1 MRIKKCQPGFI
12 CLDNVAV
19 FLLLVAFA
27 GICYYMSLSNK
38 QENINVNVDVDTQPS
53 QAGYFGGLLPSFPYN
68 NLPMTMG
75 STFGLGLGN
84 SLVSDPLLNPYN
96 PPLRDE
102 RYFVGG
108 AGSTVPLGTVPINVA
123 TSSVNTAYRQVGIL
137 TPLNET
143 SKDNILP
150 LMGRPLFTSRSK
162 WQYYSISNQHNNVKL
177 PILVKQKN
185 GLNEYGVD
193 EIYAGDTV
201 LVEGTDQTY
210 KVTKYEESTIQYLP
224 FL

>member
-1 MRIKKCQPGFI
+1 
-12 CLDNVAV
+12 
-19 FLLLVAFA
+19 
-27 GICYYMSLSNK
+27 
-38 QENINVNVDVDTQPS
+38 
-53 QAGYFGGLLPSFPYN
+53 
-68 NLPMTMG
+68 
-75 STFGLGLGN
+75 
-84 SLVSDPLLNPYN
+84 
-96 PPLRDE
+96 
-102 RYFVGG
+102 
-108 AGSTVPLGTVPINVA
+108 LGTVPINVA

-193 EIYAGDTV
+193 EVYAGDTV

-224 FL
+224 F